1 MDPVFYM
8 YLWEEINTK
17 FQMHPFH
24 PPRSQ
29 QGTEVTLSGPNE
41 VTLPCRVK
49 GANSD
54 GESPTGEH

>member
-24 PPRSQ
+24 PPRSSA
-29 QGTEVTLSGPNE
+29 THKFLASLDVHITFVWVLIVVDFCIPP
-41 VTLPCRVK
+41 LHCIP
-49 GANSD
+49 
-54 GESPTGEH
+54 